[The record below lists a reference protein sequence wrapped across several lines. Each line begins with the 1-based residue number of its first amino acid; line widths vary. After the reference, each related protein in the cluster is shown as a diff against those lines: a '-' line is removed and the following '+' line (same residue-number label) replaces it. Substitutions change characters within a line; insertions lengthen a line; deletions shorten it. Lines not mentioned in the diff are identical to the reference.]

1 MNQARVEETGIPMP
15 KLIEVCKLDGK
26 WAIVSDYI
34 EGKTLQQLMDENPAK
49 TEEYLDLFVDIQMSI
64 LAKTCPM
71 LNKLKDKM
79 QGKISQTDLDAT
91 TRYDLHT
98 RLAGMHTHNKVCHGD
113 FRPSN
118 IIIGNDGVNYV
129 IDWAHVTQGNGA
141 ADAAERIFFSASEA
155 IRSLPISISICSA
168 KRPIPQSSMFRNGF
182 LS

>member
-1 MNQARVEETGIPMP
+1 
-15 KLIEVCKLDGK
+15 
-26 WAIVSDYI
+26 
-34 EGKTLQQLMDENPAK
+34 MDQNPAK

-141 ADAAERIFFSASEA
+141 ADAARTYLLFCLRGDQKLADKYLDLFCKKTDTAKQYVQKW
-155 IRSLPISISICSA
+155 LPIVAAS
-168 KRPIPQSSMFRNGF
+168 QSVKGNPEERDF
-182 LS
+182 LLRWADVVDYE